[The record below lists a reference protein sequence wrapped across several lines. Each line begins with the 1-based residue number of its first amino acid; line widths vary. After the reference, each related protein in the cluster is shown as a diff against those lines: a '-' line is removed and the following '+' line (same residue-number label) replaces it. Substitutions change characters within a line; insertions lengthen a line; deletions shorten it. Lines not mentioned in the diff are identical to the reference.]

1 MAKKKPSKKTA
12 KKPAKKTAKKATKKP
27 TKKRAA
33 KKKPSEPA
41 LTGVTPRAKGKLGP
55 LDKKTLE
62 LIEVTA
68 NRVQKS
74 IFKRSL
80 PELKFP
86 VRSLSNVTYDKRR
99 GYFEL
104 GKGRKSRAL
113 SVNTVKNFAQTLR
126 LMSIS
131 KEMVENN
138 DFATKREAYYV
149 SKNWAE
155 AKFNEQSESDAVM
168 DDIEALASL
177 EGLSREQLRYY
188 PEEHGGSVAG
198 NLVVIDRDTET
209 AKPIRI
215 DCTAFGTGSYS
226 IPHSVEHLKFETDA
240 KFILTVETGGM
251 FQRLNNHK
259 FWKSSKCILIELA
272 GVPTRAT
279 RRFIRRLSD
288 AKKIPVYCFVDC
300 DPYGIANIYRT
311 LKVGSGNAAHI
322 NRFFCV
328 PQAQF
333 LGVTPQDIIDFK
345 LEDAT
350 HKLQPVDIK
359 RAKDALKNDP
369 FFKAHLPWVKAI
381 KQLLKMGVR
390 AEQQALA
397 KWGLNF
403 VIQEYLPKKLKNKK
417 SFLP

>member
-1 MAKKKPSKKTA
+1 MAKKKPTKKV
-12 KKPAKKTAKKATKKP
+12 AKKAKKKVTKKV
-27 TKKRAA
+27 AS
-33 KKKPSEPA
+33 KPS
-41 LTGVTPRAKGKLGP
+41 LTGSTGRAIAKLSP
-55 LDKKTLE
+55 LDKKTLA
-62 LIEVTA
+62 LIESTA
-68 NRVQKS
+68 ERVRRS
-74 IFKRSL
+74 IEKRTL

-86 VRSLSNVTYDKRR
+86 VRSLANVTYDKRR

-104 GKGRKSRAL
+104 GKGRKARAL

-131 KEMVENN
+131 KEMIENN

-155 AKFNEQSESDAVM
+155 AKFNEQTESDSVM

-177 EGLSREQLRYY
+177 EGLSREQLRYF

-209 AKPIRI
+209 GQPIKI

-240 KFILTVETGGM
+240 KFILAIETGGM

-259 FWKSSKCILIELA
+259 FWKSGKCILIELA

-328 PQAQF
+328 PNAQY
-333 LGVTPQDIIDFK
+333 LGVTPQDITDFK

-369 FFKAHLPWVKAI
+369 FFKAHMPWKKALN
-381 KQLLKMGVR
+381 QLLKMGVR

-403 VIQEYLPKKLKNKK
+403 VIEEYLPKKLKNKK
-417 SFLP
+417 GFLP

>member
-1 MAKKKPSKKTA
+1 MAKKKPTKKA
-12 KKPAKKTAKKATKKP
+12 AKKAKKKVTKKV
-27 TKKRAA
+27 AS
-33 KKKPSEPA
+33 KPS
-41 LTGVTPRAKGKLGP
+41 LTGNTGRARAKLST
-55 LDKKTLE
+55 LDKKTLD
-62 LIEVTA
+62 LIESTA
-68 NRVQKS
+68 ERVQKS
-74 IFKRSL
+74 IKKRSL

-86 VRSLSNVTYDKRR
+86 VRSLANVTYDKRR

-104 GKGRKSRAL
+104 GKGRKARAL

-131 KEMVENN
+131 KEMIENN

-155 AKFNEQSESDAVM
+155 AKFNEQTESDSVM

-177 EGLSREQLRYY
+177 EGLSREQLRYF

-209 AKPIRI
+209 GQPIRI

-240 KFILTVETGGM
+240 KFILAIETGGM

-259 FWKSSKCILIELA
+259 FWKSGKCILVELA

-328 PQAQF
+328 PNAQY
-333 LGVTPQDIIDFK
+333 LGVTPQDIVDFK

-369 FFKAHLPWVKAI
+369 FFKAHMPWKKALN
-381 KQLLKMGVR
+381 QLLKMGVR

-417 SFLP
+417 GFLP